1 MISCEI
7 MKEFIMNDANET
19 VKKIASLFTLIKN
32 ILGFIQN
39 YFKALIFLL
48 ILYVIFV
55 IPSQHTR
62 DDFNLMRINLKGV
75 IAEPNDIL
83 ANIDFAYN
91 NNNVKGVLLVVDS
104 PGGSVSPSLEISM
117 AIKRLKDKKPVVAY
131 AAGTMASGS
140 YYASAHANYIVANPG
155 SMVGSIGVIM
165 QAPNIEELAKKIGI
179 SEQVVSAGDY
189 KEAGTIMR
197 KWTQK
202 ERESLQELVD
212 DTYNLFVKDITEA
225 RGLDE
230 KNRDEF
236 ANARVFIAS
245 KAQEVGLI
253 DEVGSIIDA
262 QDVLMRLSEVS
273 VPIWKGPS
281 LLEQLMEKLAVQMK
295 EQVSSLFYGVKAY

>member
-1 MISCEI
+1 